1 MKCPFGAE
9 CNYAHGQIQLL
20 EKNGTADDKTSKDTK
35 SELSD
40 TTKIPKIGQSELL
53 EESKSS
59 GCLKII
65 KEASAEQSKK
75 EILIDTQLVENL
87 EDDIGSGL
95 VAPAMSFETINSSTK
110 QTFKNENSLDFNL
123 SPALGKFAENS
134 MTKGTTRSDE
144 KFNRVCNIKD

>member
-1 MKCPFGAE
+1 
-9 CNYAHGQIQLL
+9 
-20 EKNGTADDKTSKDTK
+20 
-35 SELSD
+35 
-40 TTKIPKIGQSELL
+40 LL